1 LKPRLGTVLS
11 NFLLILLVNTPYLQG
26 QELFWNGQE
35 QLFSYQEVFRVKAL
49 PFQENYTDYADLLK
63 VDVEDDDWPLM
74 FAPEDW
80 KSGPFPDHDGKVIY
94 RLHLYFQELPRQ
106 APAIYLGYGIDNEWT
121 YFNGELIGHNGP
133 VGENHSGIA
142 FDVHRMYPLP
152 LDQIREGK
160 NVLSVVIQ
168 NYRPQGGMLRGQHWF
183 GPLTDLSGRL
193 QTDNL
198 ILVGLLSIYS
208 LVALTYLLLGL
219 RNLREPVNWSF
230 AIFLLS
236 FHCLF
241 LCPLTAQILPFYR
254 LHALEEARNDH
265 CQPCPPA
272 FLHYLTLFFK
282 MKHKLVH
289 WIFYGASFI
298 SIVLYSVLS
307 EDSQW
312 GAVLMNW
319 TQPSWALLIGTV
331 VYILWK
337 NYRQHPDGKPL
348 FYSIVVVIL
357 AFIYDIL
364 VSRQAFGP
372 GNVFYIG
379 QYTFAVFILTLSWIQ
394 ASRFGRMYHQM
405 EVMVAERT
413 ASLTEAN
420 KELTRLATRDQ
431 LTGLLNRGE
440 WQKRLESEWERYRR
454 YQKGQKKPFTIL
466 FLDMDNFKDVND
478 TFGHQA
484 GDELL
489 LKIGSILSS
498 KLRTVDTSARFGGD
512 EFVVLLPETT
522 SEDAKVVAHKL
533 IEAFDAFWA
542 EKECLLQSQT
552 ERNIPKG
559 HEVGLSLGIAT
570 IPAETEL
577 SMDEFLAKADQALYA
592 AKEAGKGQL
601 AVAKF

>member
-1 LKPRLGTVLS
+1 
-11 NFLLILLVNTPYLQG
+11 LQS
-26 QELFWNGQE
+26 QELLWDGQE
-35 QLFSYQEVFRVKAL
+35 QLFSNQEVFRVKAL
-49 PFQENYTDYADLLK
+49 SPEEPWEEYLSVE
-63 VDVEDDDWPLM
+63 VDDQDWPV
-74 FAPEDW
+74 FYAPEDW
-80 KSGPFPDHDGKVIY
+80 KAGPFPEHNGRVVY
-94 RLHLYFQELPRQ
+94 RLHLRFDQIPRE
-106 APAIYLGYGIDNEWT
+106 APGIQLGHGIDNEWT
-121 YFNGELIGHNGP
+121 YYNGELIGHNGV
-133 VGENHSGIA
+133 VGDNHQGIA
-142 FDVHRMYPLP
+142 FDVHRIYPLP
-152 LDQIREGK
+152 LDRIRVGK
-160 NVLSVVIQ
+160 NVLTVVIQ
-168 NYRPQGGMLRGQHWF
+168 NYRDQGGILRGQQFF
-183 GPLTDLSGRL
+183 GPLVELLNRIRGE
-193 QTDNL
+193 NL
-198 ILVGLLSIYS
+198 IMVGLLSIYT

-219 RNLREPVNWSF
+219 RNPREPVNWSF
-230 AIFLLS
+230 A
-236 FHCLF
+236 LF
-241 LCPLTAQILPFYR
+241 LFAFTLYFFARSQLKYAFSTDYMAWKR
-254 LHALEEARNDH
+254 LEMITISLA
-265 CQPCPPA
+265 PPA

-282 MKHKLVH
+282 MKHRLVH

-298 SIVLYSVLS
+298 SIVLYSVFS
-307 EDSQW
+307 EDRQW

-337 NYRQHPDGKPL
+337 NYRHHPDGKPL

-542 EKECLLQSQT
+542 EKESLLQSQT

-570 IPAETEL
+570 IPTETEL

-601 AVAKF
+601 AVAQF